1 MYISSKI
8 IKDLRDLFAEHQKWT
23 GILSEQLKTV
33 QERNGKN
40 LIKLERDGKEVNVKE
55 EDLWKELYYGGAN
68 TQAGKVLFEKYGEIK
83 HAQEK
88 EEELAGELRDF
99 TIMNLGFSFNQMSL
113 VNLIDLIMAI
123 RNYELKRFFLIDKI
137 YDIFR
142 GKKE

>member
-123 RNYELKRFFLIDKI
+123 RNYELKRFFLIDKF
-137 YDIFR
+137 YDLFR
-142 GKKE
+142 KKKK